1 MALFDLAQLEAAAE
15 LVHAVMPPTP
25 QYAWPLLCARAG
37 AEVWLKHENHTPAG
51 AFKLRGGLVYLDDL
65 GRRRG
70 AAHRRARGGGP
81 AVLVPWSIT
90 LGHGAAFSWTRR
102 LGILRSGSPWRG

>member
-25 QYAWPLLCARAG
+25 QYAWPLLSARAG

-65 GRRRG
+65 ARAGG
-70 AAHRRARGGGP
+70 APGIATATRGG
-81 AVLVPWSIT
+81 
-90 LGHGAAFSWTRR
+90 
-102 LGILRSGSPWRG
+102 